1 MSPFYSFSYP
11 LQLSEDD
18 KKGIQYLYGPQPQA
32 PLQIP
37 LETNEIISS
46 AVSPWTFKHWQNDT
60 QCWLPQKKKT
70 LYIITK

>member
-18 KKGIQYLYGPQPQA
+18 KKGIQYLYGPRPQV

-37 LETNEIISS
+37 TETNEIITS
-46 AVSPWTFKHWQNDT
+46 AVRPWTFKHWQNEI
-60 QCWLPQKKKT
+60 QWLQQKK
-70 LYIITK
+70 Y